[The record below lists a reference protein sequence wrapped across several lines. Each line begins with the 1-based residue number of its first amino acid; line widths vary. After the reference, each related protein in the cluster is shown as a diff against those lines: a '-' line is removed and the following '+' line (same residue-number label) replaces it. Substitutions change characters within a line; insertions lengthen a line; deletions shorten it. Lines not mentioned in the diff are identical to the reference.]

1 MRTGNYSQ
9 PGPCSKQPP
18 LIKTLLDRNMRIK
31 SLFILAFLMTS
42 DLYGQNEGS
51 ILKKIDYVELGL
63 FSHSISLPFQASN
76 HIIGLNRSPG
86 VSLGAGTGIWKE
98 RKKFNTKYY
107 ASLSFYHQQELHYGI
122 ELNNSILAQYRLFS
136 KLTLE
141 GSLGIAYLHTFE
153 DAPIYKE
160 KDGAYIQVRDWGRAQ
175 LSTNASIGISVP
187 LSEKISALANYK
199 FLLQLPF
206 ARKGGVLFIPH
217 SRFLLGL
224 RVSIDQ
230 T

>member
-1 MRTGNYSQ
+1 MQLLETETVIATES
-9 PGPCSKQPP
+9 P
-18 LIKTLLDRNMRIK
+18 LNTTLVYKSMRIVWV
-31 SLFILAFLMTS
+31 SILAFFISS

-51 ILKKIDYVELGL
+51 VLKKIDFVQLGI
-63 FSHSISLPFQASN
+63 FSHSISLPFEASN

-86 VSLGAGTGIWKE
+86 ITIGAATGIWKE
-98 RKKFNTKYY
+98 GRKFSTKYY
-107 ASLSFYHQQELHYGI
+107 ASLSFYHQRELHYGI

-136 KLTLE
+136 KLNLE

-175 LSTNASIGISVP
+175 ITTNALIGISVP
-187 LSEKISALANYK
+187 LSDKINAVANYK

-217 SRFLLGL
+217 SRFLLGVRL
-224 RVSIDQ
+224 SIDQ
-230 T
+230 K